1 MSQAAGADRIPLRP
15 AGPHAFGAAYDWSVR
30 FTFNVANG
38 AATGLT
44 FEQGKPRPKLRGLS
58 DVPRLS
64 GAAAS
69 ASS

>member
-1 MSQAAGADRIPLRP
+1 MSQAAGEDRIPLRP

-44 FEQGKPRPKLRGLS
+44 FEQGGSTFTGLRN
-58 DVPRLS
+58 R
-64 GAAAS
+64 
-69 ASS
+69 